1 LHQDAARRLLE
12 SQVPIFADRTAAD
25 LEIPARIQALRG
37 SRGGQEDTGSGCYVA
52 CMTEKLTPRQIAQLA
67 FLDTLPP
74 KFERLKKIIELL
86 ATHHADE
93 PAVRSVQRMTDE
105 LKAQASQLNITALAE
120 NFGYMGMLLRRPGGQ
135 QTKVR
140 GLGELLAGARINFE
154 GACREA
160 STPVTPPDVEGEK
173 ISS

>member
-1 LHQDAARRLLE
+1 M
-12 SQVPIFADRTAAD
+12 TA
-25 LEIPARIQALRG
+25 
-37 SRGGQEDTGSGCYVA
+37 
-52 CMTEKLTPRQIAQLA
+52 KLTPRQIAQLG
-67 FLDTLPP
+67 FLDTLAP
-74 KFERLKKIIELL
+74 KFERMKKVIELL
-86 ATHHADE
+86 STHHADE
-93 PAVRSVQRMTDE
+93 TQVRSMQRMTDE

-154 GACREA
+154 GAYREA
-160 STPVTPPDVEGEK
+160 STPVASPDVEEEE